1 MRILSIYI
9 AREFLKMF
17 FFLVICFISI
27 YTIFDFIEKVDNFQ
41 EANVG
46 AGTMMSFF
54 FLQMPE
60 IASLLMPLA
69 VLLATLLTLGLMAKR
84 NEIVA
89 VKASGISLFR
99 LSVPI
104 LLLAVTLA
112 LAATLVN
119 ETVLPKTKA
128 RTNYIWNQLVEGRPG
143 RFYHKE
149 NFWYKGQSSIYR
161 IGKFDPA
168 GQTLNNVVYHR
179 FDQDFNMVLRVDAE
193 KAVYRQGKWVLHNG
207 LYQSLLPGGGIS
219 AATFETRNVDL
230 PETPQ
235 DFSSLAKP
243 SNEMGFAEL
252 ARFVRKVELEGYDSL
267 RYRVDLQAKLSFPFV
282 CLLMALWGI
291 ALALFK
297 EKGRFLAQGIIVGF
311 GVALGYWVSF
321 SYVRSI
327 FGYSGVLPPVLAVW
341 LPNGV
346 FGLGGLFMLTS
357 IRQ

>member
-1 MRILSIYI
+1 MRILSLYI
-9 AREFLKMF
+9 AREFLKLF
-17 FFLVICFISI
+17 FFMVFCFISI

-41 EANVG
+41 EANVDN
-46 AGTMMSFF
+46 GTMLSFF
-54 FLQMPE
+54 LLQMPE

-99 LSVPI
+99 LSLPI

-112 LAATLVN
+112 LGATLIN
-119 ETVLPKTKA
+119 ETVIPQTKA
-128 RTNYIWNQLVEGRPG
+128 RTNYIWNQQVEGRPG
-143 RFYHKE
+143 RFYHKK
-149 NFWYKGQSSIYR
+149 NFWYKGQNSIYR

-168 GQTLNNVVYHR
+168 GGTLNDVVYQR
-179 FDQDFNMVLRVDAE
+179 FDQLFNMVLRIDAK
-193 KAVYRQGKWVLHNG
+193 KAEYKQGKWVFTDG
-207 LYQSLLPGGGIS
+207 LYQSAVAGGGIS
-219 AATFETRNVDL
+219 VNTFETHQETL
-230 PETPQ
+230 PETPS

-243 SNEMGFAEL
+243 SNEMGFEEL
-252 ARFVRKVELEGYDSL
+252 ARFVRKVELEGYDSR
-267 RYRVDLQAKLSFPFV
+267 RYRVDLQAKISFPFV

-297 EKGRFLAQGIIVGF
+297 EKGRFLAQGIILGF

-346 FGLGGLFMLTS
+346 FGLGGLLMLTS
-357 IRQ
+357 VRQ